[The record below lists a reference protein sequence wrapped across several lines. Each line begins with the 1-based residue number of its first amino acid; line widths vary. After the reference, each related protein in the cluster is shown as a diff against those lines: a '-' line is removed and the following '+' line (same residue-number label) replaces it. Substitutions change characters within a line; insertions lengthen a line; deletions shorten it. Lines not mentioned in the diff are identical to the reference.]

1 MKSCAGCL
9 GKMVVRVLILI
20 AIIVV
25 TVYAVRVA
33 WRDNDS
39 APKQW
44 ICSHA
49 PTVCEAP

>member
-9 GKMVVRVLILI
+9 GKMIARVLILI

-33 WRDNDS
+33 WHDAHPPLKDWVC
-39 APKQW
+39 AQ
-44 ICSHA
+44 A
-49 PTVCEAP
+49 PTLCEHP